1 MTWLPFLLGFARTD
15 PRRRGAAVAGLLGC
29 LVLVF
34 SAVPASAPR
43 AEAML
48 YEKGL
53 LWKITKKGRK
63 PAHLFGTM
71 HLSDERIR
79 DIPKPVRQALVRSDS
94 MSIEMLL
101 EHDDQHRVE
110 RLMSYSTGNSL
121 DRVLGPDLFAR
132 VVKAVSPAG
141 LVADDIRQF
150 KPWYVSRLV
159 SVHPDEAMR
168 RSGGRV
174 VLDAALANIA
184 RSQAIPLY
192 GLETFDEHFA
202 LVNAMSEEDQIKM
215 LRVALK
221 GTHQFRQYYEYMVRL
236 YLDRD
241 LAGIMRMTGEFMAGL
256 DPQLR
261 KSFQEKELYARNE
274 IMVRR
279 MQKRIREGRAFVAVG
294 AAHLPGHRGML
305 YLLEKR
311 GFKVTRVY

>member
-1 MTWLPFLLGFARTD
+1 MKRLPFLA
-15 PRRRGAAVAGLLGC
+15 C
-29 LVLVF
+29 LVSNRARPRAATVVILAVLVLAF
-34 SAVPASAPR
+34 SAVPASTPR

-79 DIPKPVRQALVRSDS
+79 DIPKPVRQALVRSDN
-94 MSIEMLL
+94 MSIEMIL
-101 EHDDQHRVE
+101 EHDDQHRVQ
-110 RLMSYSTGNSL
+110 RLMSYSRGNSL
-121 DRVLGPDLFAR
+121 DKVLGPNLFAR

-141 LVADDIRQF
+141 LAADDIRQF
-150 KPWYVSRLV
+150 KPWYVSSLV
-159 SVHPDEAMR
+159 TVHPDEAMR

-184 RSQAIPLY
+184 RSHAIPLH
-192 GLETFDEHFA
+192 GLETFDEHFG
-202 LVNAMSEEDQIKM
+202 LFDSMTEEDQIKM

-221 GTHQFRQYYEYMVRL
+221 GTHRVRQYYEYMVRL

-241 LAGIMRMTGEFMAGL
+241 LAGIMRVTGEFSAGL
-256 DPQLR
+256 DPELR
-261 KSFQEKELYARNE
+261 KAFEEKLIYKRNE